1 MNNICRNKILSA
13 ILFVVLFLS
22 FDALAYDVYWKGG
35 STTNGVGFY
44 YESSW
49 DTGYLPTAEDDV
61 VIDEDFIKSPDGA
74 GNLVDGTWNLDT
86 TWKSL
91 TLNYTSAS
99 KKLNANTQ
107 GSPITIT
114 ISNDLKKLGGGTA
127 KFAMGASNTV
137 FNLNVGGNVIV
148 GVDKD
153 TSGGYLYL
161 GTDASNET
169 TSWDGPLDL
178 LTIGGDV
185 ILYNNSRLY
194 FDVYNRNGTSTYSD
208 PDVYIGK
215 GLVLAGS
222 GAPNYINPQLVLFN
236 IDPTR
241 APAQDTTSIISVESI
256 TGNAVL
262 LGNSFMSEGTQRTDA
277 VLYLRG
283 ETEGAYYTFDGWTF
297 DIAYNETNPGFGTT
311 SKLKIVKDGP
321 STQIFSATQ
330 LKFSGGVE
338 VLGGTLAF
346 NGNADGRDT
355 SHGDLTMRGGKF
367 SYMVRNENHLGKSY
381 LTFENLVY
389 SDGTISLQVASD
401 SVDKVLLTGTLVA
414 ADASNKGVVKIELV
428 GGDLSYFESD
438 YRLLIGMGTASSDYD
453 DGDFMITNLD
463 GSKYSANFDLRDD
476 GLYLKLDVIPEPAAV
491 CSIFGVVALALAA
504 YGRRRK

>member
-1 MNNICRNKILSA
+1 MNNICRNKILFA

-22 FDALAYDVYWKGG
+22 FDALASDVYWKGG
-35 STTNGVGFY
+35 YTTNGAGFY

-49 DTGYLPTAEDDV
+49 DAGYPTPEDDV
-61 VIDEDFIKSPDGA
+61 VIDETYITTKGN
-74 GNLVDGTWNLDT
+74 GNLVDGFWNSDT
-86 TWKSL
+86 TWNSL
-91 TLNYTSAS
+91 TLNYT
-99 KKLNANTQ
+99 NANNKINSNANGPVQ
-107 GSPITIT
+107 ITIT
-114 ISNDLKKLGGGTA
+114 TDLKKLGGGCA
-127 KFAMGASNTV
+127 KFSMGSAGTV
-137 FNLNVGGNVIV
+137 FNLSVGGNVIV

-161 GTDASNET
+161 GTVASNET
-169 TSWDGPLDL
+169 KNWDGPLDL

-185 ILYNNSRLY
+185 ILYNSSKLY
-194 FDVYNRNGTSTYSD
+194 FNVYNREGTSTYYD

-215 GLVLAGS
+215 GLVLNGS
-222 GAPNYINPQLVLFN
+222 GAPNYVNPKLVLFN

-256 TGNAVL
+256 TGDAVL
-262 LGNSFMSEGTQRTDA
+262 LGNSFMSEGTYRTDA

-283 ETEGAYYTFDGWTF
+283 ETEGATYTFYGWTF
-297 DIAYNETNPGFGTT
+297 DIDYNETNPGFGTT

-338 VLGGTLAF
+338 ILGGTLTF
-346 NGNADGRDT
+346 NGAAEGRDT
-355 SHGDLTMRGGKF
+355 SHGDLTMRGGKL
-367 SYMVRNENHLGKSY
+367 SYMVRSDDQNGKSY

-463 GSKYSANFDLRDD
+463 ESKYSANFDLRDD

-504 YGRRRK
+504 HGRRRK

>member
-1 MNNICRNKILSA
+1 MNNICRNKILFA

-22 FDALAYDVYWKGG
+22 FDALASDVYWKGG
-35 STTNGVGFY
+35 YTTNGAGFY

-49 DTGYLPTAEDDV
+49 DAGYPTEEDDV
-61 VIDEDFIKSPDGA
+61 VIDETYIKTEGN
-74 GNLVDGTWNLDT
+74 GNLVDGFWNSDT
-86 TWKSL
+86 TWNSL
-91 TLNYTSAS
+91 TLNYDTVS
-99 KKLNANTQ
+99 KKLNSNV
-107 GSPITIT
+107 GGPISITIL
-114 ISNDLKKLGGGTA
+114 NDVVKTGAGTA
-127 KFAMGASNTV
+127 QFAMGVANTV
-137 FNLNVGGNVIV
+137 FNLNVGGNIIV

-161 GTDASNET
+161 GTVASNET
-169 TSWDGPLDL
+169 KNWDGPLDL

-185 ILYNNSRLY
+185 ILYNSSKLY
-194 FDVYNRNGTSTYSD
+194 FNVYNREGTSTYYD

-215 GLVLAGS
+215 GLVLNGS
-222 GAPNYINPQLVLFN
+222 GAPNYVNPKLVLFN

-256 TGNAVL
+256 TGDAVL
-262 LGNSFMSEGTQRTDA
+262 LGNSFMSEGTYRTDA

-283 ETEGAYYTFDGWTF
+283 ETEGATYTFYGWTF
-297 DIAYNETNPGFGTT
+297 DIDYNETNPGFGTT

-321 STQIFSATQ
+321 RTQIFSATQ

-338 VLGGTLAF
+338 ILGGTLTF
-346 NGNADGRDT
+346 NGAAEGRDT
-355 SHGDLTMRGGKF
+355 SHGDLTMRGGKL
-367 SYMVRNENHLGKSY
+367 SYMVRSDDQNGKSY
-381 LTFENLVY
+381 MTFENLVY
-389 SDGTISLQVASD
+389 SDGTISLQVAPD

-438 YRLLIGMGTASSDYD
+438 YRLLIGMGTSSSDYD

-463 GSKYSANFDLRDD
+463 ESKYSANFDLRDD

>member
-1 MNNICRNKILSA
+1 M
-13 ILFVVLFLS
+13 VS
-22 FDALAYDVYWKGG
+22 FAAVSSFADTVYWKGNNSDAG
-35 STTNGVGFY
+35 LGFY
-44 YESSW
+44 SEYGW
-49 DTGYLPTAEDDV
+49 DKMPSASDDV
-61 VIDEDFIKSPDGA
+61 VIDEAYIKTE
-74 GNLVDGTWNLDT
+74 GNGYLVDGFWSVDT
-86 TWKSL
+86 TWNSL
-91 TLNYTSAS
+91 TLNYDSIS
-99 KKLNANTQ
+99 KKLNSNA
-107 GSPITIT
+107 GGPINVYIV
-114 ISNDLKKLGGGTA
+114 NDVVKTGAGTA
-127 KFAMGASNTV
+127 QFAMGVANTV

-153 TSGGYLYL
+153 TSGGHLYL
-161 GTDASNET
+161 GTVASNET

-185 ILYNNSRLY
+185 ILYNSSRLY
-194 FDVYNRNGTSTYSD
+194 FNVYNREGTSTYYD

-215 GLVLAGS
+215 GLVLNGS
-222 GAPNYINPQLVLFN
+222 GAPDYKNPQLTLYNV
-236 IDPTR
+236 DPTR
-241 APAQDTTSIISVESI
+241 TLSQDTKSIISADYIS
-256 TGNAVL
+256 GDCVL
-262 LGNSFMSEGTQRTDA
+262 LGNYFTAEGTYRTDA

-283 ETEGAYYTFDGWTF
+283 ETEGATYTFYGWTY
-297 DIAYNETNPGFGTT
+297 DIASNETNPGFGTT

-321 STQIFSATQ
+321 STQIFSGTQ

-381 LTFENLVY
+381 MTFENLVY

-428 GGDLSYFESD
+428 GEDLSYFESD

-463 GSKYSANFDLRDD
+463 ESKYSANFDLRDD
-476 GLYLKLDVIPEPAAV
+476 GLYLKLDVIPEPGAVAA
-491 CSIFGVVALALAA
+491 IFGALALAYA
-504 YGRRRK
+504 SRRRRK

>member
-1 MNNICRNKILSA
+1 MNNICRNKILFA

-22 FDALAYDVYWKGG
+22 FDALASDVYWKGG
-35 STTNGVGFY
+35 YTTNGAGFY

-49 DTGYLPTAEDDV
+49 DAGYPTAEDDV
-61 VIDEDFIKSPDGA
+61 VIDETYITTE
-74 GNLVDGTWNLDT
+74 GNGHLVDGFWNSDT
-86 TWKSL
+86 TWNSL
-91 TLNYTSAS
+91 TLNYT
-99 KKLNANTQ
+99 NANNKINSNANGPVQ
-107 GSPITIT
+107 ITIT
-114 ISNDLKKLGGGTA
+114 TDLKKLGGGCA
-127 KFAMGASNTV
+127 KFSMGSAGTV
-137 FNLNVGGNVIV
+137 FNLSVGGNVIV

-169 TSWDGPLDL
+169 TNWDGPLDL

-185 ILYNNSRLY
+185 ILYNSSRLY
-194 FDVYNRNGTSTYSD
+194 FDVYNRNGTSTYDD

-222 GAPNYINPQLVLFN
+222 GAPNYVNPKLVLFN

-256 TGNAVL
+256 TGDAVL
-262 LGNSFMSEGTQRTDA
+262 LGNSFTSEGTQRTDA

-283 ETEGAYYTFDGWTF
+283 ETKGAYYTFEGWTS
-297 DIAYNETNPGFGTT
+297 DIIYNENNPSFGTT

-321 STQIFSATQ
+321 STQIFSGTK
-330 LKFSGGVE
+330 LMFSGGVE

-414 ADASNKGVVKIELV
+414 ADVSNKGVVKIELV
-428 GGDLSYFESD
+428 GEDLSYFESD

-463 GSKYSANFDLRDD
+463 ESKYSANFDLRDD

-504 YGRRRK
+504 HGRRRK

>member
-1 MNNICRNKILSA
+1 MNNICRNKILFS

-22 FDALAYDVYWKGG
+22 FDALASDVYWKGG
-35 STTNGVGFY
+35 YTTNGAGFY

-49 DTGYLPTAEDDV
+49 DAGYPTAEDDV
-61 VIDEDFIKSPDGA
+61 VIDETYITTE
-74 GNLVDGTWNLDT
+74 GNGHLVDGFWSSDT
-86 TWKSL
+86 TWNSL
-91 TLNYTSAS
+91 TLNYT
-99 KKLNANTQ
+99 NANNKINSNANGPVQ
-107 GSPITIT
+107 ITIT
-114 ISNDLKKLGGGTA
+114 TDLKKLGGGCA
-127 KFAMGASNTV
+127 KFSMGSAGTV
-137 FNLNVGGNVIV
+137 FNLSVGGNVIV

-185 ILYNNSRLY
+185 ILYNRSRLY
-194 FDVYNRNGTSTYSD
+194 FDVYNRNGTSTYDD
-208 PDVYIGK
+208 PDVHIGK
-215 GLVLAGS
+215 GLVLTGS
-222 GAPNYINPQLVLFN
+222 GAPNYANPQLVLFN

-256 TGNAVL
+256 TGDAVL
-262 LGNSFMSEGTQRTDA
+262 LGNSFTSEGTQRTDA

-283 ETEGAYYTFDGWTF
+283 ETKGAYYTFEGWTS
-297 DIAYNETNPGFGTT
+297 DIVYDGTNLSFGTT

-321 STQIFSATQ
+321 STQIFSGTQ

-381 LTFENLVY
+381 MTFENLVY
-389 SDGTISLQVASD
+389 SDGTISLQVAPD

-428 GGDLSYFESD
+428 GDDLSYFETD
-438 YRLLIGMGTASSDYD
+438 YRLLIGFGTATSDYD
-453 DGDFMITNLD
+453 ESDFMITNLD
-463 GSKYSANFDLRDD
+463 GSKYASNFDLRDD
-476 GLYLKLDVIPEPAAV
+476 GLYLKLDVIPEPGAVAA
-491 CSIFGVVALALAA
+491 IFGALALAYA
-504 YGRRRK
+504 SRRRRK

>member
-1 MNNICRNKILSA
+1 MLIDLNLRKVVCAVAASTFFSLQFSA
-13 ILFVVLFLS
+13 FG
-22 FDALAYDVYWKGG
+22 DTVYWKG
-35 STTNGVGFY
+35 N
-44 YESSW
+44 SSDAGLVFNSGYGW
-49 DTGYLPTAEDDV
+49 DKMPTASDDV
-61 VIDEDFIKSPDGA
+61 VIDETYIKTK
-74 GNLVDGTWNLDT
+74 GNGHLVDGFWSSDT
-86 TWKSL
+86 TWNSL
-91 TLNYTSAS
+91 TLNYT
-99 KKLNANTQ
+99 NANNKINSNANGPVQ
-107 GSPITIT
+107 ITIT
-114 ISNDLKKLGGGTA
+114 TDLKKLGGGCA
-127 KFAMGASNTV
+127 KFSMGSAGTV
-137 FNLNVGGNVIV
+137 FNLSVGGNVIV

-169 TSWDGPLDL
+169 TNWDGPLDL

-338 VLGGTLAF
+338 ILGGTLTF
-346 NGNADGRDT
+346 NGAAEGRDM
-355 SHGDLTMRGGKF
+355 SHGDLTMGGGKF

-389 SDGTISLQVASD
+389 SDGTISLQVAPD

-428 GGDLSYFESD
+428 GEDLSYFESD

-463 GSKYSANFDLRDD
+463 KSKYSANFDLRDD
-476 GLYLKLDVIPEPAAV
+476 GLYLKLDVIPEPGAVAA
-491 CSIFGVVALALAA
+491 IFGALALAYA
-504 YGRRRK
+504 SRRRRK

>member
-1 MNNICRNKILSA
+1 MNNICRNKILFA

-22 FDALAYDVYWKGG
+22 FDALASDVYWKGG
-35 STTNGVGFY
+35 YTTNGAGFY

-49 DTGYLPTAEDDV
+49 DAGYPTAEDDV
-61 VIDEDFIKSPDGA
+61 VIDETYITTE
-74 GNLVDGTWNLDT
+74 GNGYLVDGFWSSDT
-86 TWKSL
+86 TWNSL
-91 TLNYTSAS
+91 TLNYTNAD
-99 KKLNANTQ
+99 KKINSGANGPVQ
-107 GSPITIT
+107 ITIT
-114 ISNDLKKLGGGTA
+114 TDLKKLGGGCA
-127 KFAMGASNTV
+127 KFSMGSAGTV
-137 FNLNVGGNVIV
+137 FNLSVGGNVIV

-169 TSWDGPLDL
+169 TNWDGPLDL

-185 ILYNNSRLY
+185 ILYNSSRLY
-194 FDVYNRNGTSTYSD
+194 FDVYNRNGTSTYDD

-222 GAPNYINPQLVLFN
+222 GAPNYVNPKLVLFN

-256 TGNAVL
+256 TGDAVL
-262 LGNSFMSEGTQRTDA
+262 LGNSFTSEGTQRTDA

-283 ETEGAYYTFDGWTF
+283 ETKGAYYTFEGWTS
-297 DIAYNETNPGFGTT
+297 DIIYNENNPSFGTT

-321 STQIFSATQ
+321 STQIFSGTK
-330 LKFSGGVE
+330 LMFSGGVE

-428 GGDLSYFESD
+428 GEDLSYFESD

-463 GSKYSANFDLRDD
+463 ESKYSANFDLRDD

-504 YGRRRK
+504 HGRRRK

>member
-1 MNNICRNKILSA
+1 MNNICRNKILFA

-22 FDALAYDVYWKGG
+22 FDALASDVYWKGG
-35 STTNGVGFY
+35 YTTNGAGFY

-49 DTGYLPTAEDDV
+49 DAGYPTAEDDV
-61 VIDEDFIKSPDGA
+61 VIDETYIKTKGN
-74 GNLVDGTWNLDT
+74 GNLVDGFWSVDT
-86 TWKSL
+86 TWNSL
-91 TLNYTSAS
+91 TLNYDTVS
-99 KKLNANTQ
+99 KKLNSNA
-107 GSPITIT
+107 GGPISITIL
-114 ISNDLKKLGGGTA
+114 NDVVKTGAGTA
-127 KFAMGASNTV
+127 QFAMGAANTV

-161 GTDASNET
+161 GTVASNET

-185 ILYNNSRLY
+185 ILYNSSRLY
-194 FDVYNRNGTSTYSD
+194 FDVYNRNGTSTYYD

-215 GLVLAGS
+215 GLVLTGS
-222 GAPNYINPQLVLFN
+222 GAPNYVNPQLVLFN

-256 TGNAVL
+256 TGDAFL
-262 LGNSFMSEGTQRTDA
+262 LGNSFTSEGTQRTDA

-283 ETEGAYYTFDGWTF
+283 KTEGAYYTFEGWTS
-297 DIAYNETNPGFGTT
+297 DIAYNGSNPGFGTT

-321 STQIFSATQ
+321 STQIFSGTK
-330 LKFSGGVE
+330 LMFSGGVE
-338 VLGGTLAF
+338 ILGGTLTF
-346 NGNADGRDT
+346 NGAAEGRDT
-355 SHGDLTMRGGKF
+355 SHGDLTMRGGKL
-367 SYMVRNENHLGKSY
+367 SYMVRSDDQNGKSY
-381 LTFENLVY
+381 MTFENLVY

-414 ADASNKGVVKIELV
+414 ADVSNKGVVKIELV
-428 GGDLSYFESD
+428 GEDLSYFESD
-438 YRLLIGMGTASSDYD
+438 YRLLIGMGTSSSDYD

-476 GLYLKLDVIPEPAAV
+476 GLYLKLDVIPEPGAVAA
-491 CSIFGVVALALAA
+491 IFGALALAYA
-504 YGRRRK
+504 SRRRRK

>member
-1 MNNICRNKILSA
+1 MNNICRNKILFS

-22 FDALAYDVYWKGG
+22 FDALASDVYWKGG
-35 STTNGVGFY
+35 YTTNGAGFY

-49 DTGYLPTAEDDV
+49 DAGYPTAEDDV
-61 VIDEDFIKSPDGA
+61 VIDETYITTE
-74 GNLVDGTWNLDT
+74 GNGHLVDGFWSSDT
-86 TWKSL
+86 TWNSL
-91 TLNYTSAS
+91 TLNYDTVS
-99 KKLNANTQ
+99 KKLNSNV
-107 GSPITIT
+107 GGPISITIL
-114 ISNDLKKLGGGTA
+114 NDVVKTGAGTA
-127 KFAMGASNTV
+127 QFAMGVANTV

-153 TSGGYLYL
+153 TSGGRLYL

-169 TSWDGPLDL
+169 TNWDGPLDL

-208 PDVYIGK
+208 PDVRIGK
-215 GLVLAGS
+215 GLVLNGS
-222 GAPNYINPQLVLFN
+222 GAPDYKNPQLTLYNV
-236 IDPTR
+236 DPTR
-241 APAQDTTSIISVESI
+241 TLSQDTKSIISADYIS
-256 TGNAVL
+256 GDCVL
-262 LGNSFMSEGTQRTDA
+262 LGNYFTAEGTYRTDA

-283 ETEGAYYTFDGWTF
+283 ETEGATYTFYGWTF
-297 DIAYNETNPGFGTT
+297 DIDYNETNLGFGTT

-321 STQIFSATQ
+321 STQIFSGTQ

-367 SYMVRNENHLGKSY
+367 SYMVRNENQDSLGKSY
-381 LTFENLVY
+381 MTFENLVY

-428 GGDLSYFESD
+428 GDDLSYFETD
-438 YRLLIGMGTASSDYD
+438 YRLLIGFGTATSDYD
-453 DGDFMITNLD
+453 ESDFMITNLD
-463 GSKYSANFDLRDD
+463 ESKYSANFDLRDD
-476 GLYLKLDVIPEPAAV
+476 GLYLKLDVIPEPGAVAA
-491 CSIFGVVALALAA
+491 IFGALALAYA
-504 YGRRRK
+504 SRRRRK

>member
-1 MNNICRNKILSA
+1 MNNICRNKILFA

-22 FDALAYDVYWKGG
+22 FDALASDVYWKGG
-35 STTNGVGFY
+35 YTTNGAGFY

-49 DTGYLPTAEDDV
+49 DAGYPTEEDDV
-61 VIDEDFIKSPDGA
+61 VIDETYIKTEGN
-74 GNLVDGTWNLDT
+74 GNLVDGFWNSDT
-86 TWKSL
+86 TWNSL
-91 TLNYTSAS
+91 TLNYT
-99 KKLNANTQ
+99 NANNKINSNANGPVQ
-107 GSPITIT
+107 ITIT
-114 ISNDLKKLGGGTA
+114 TDLKKLGGGCA
-127 KFAMGASNTV
+127 KFSMGSAGTV
-137 FNLNVGGNVIV
+137 FNLSVGGNVIV

-161 GTDASNET
+161 GADASNET

-185 ILYNNSRLY
+185 ILYNSSRLY
-194 FDVYNRNGTSTYSD
+194 FDVYNRNGTSTYRD
-208 PDVYIGK
+208 PDVRIGK
-215 GLVLAGS
+215 GLVLTGS
-222 GAPNYINPQLVLFN
+222 GAPNYVNPQLVLFN

-256 TGNAVL
+256 TGDAFL
-262 LGNSFMSEGTQRTDA
+262 LGNSFTSEGTQRTDA

-283 ETEGAYYTFDGWTF
+283 ETEGAHYTFEGWTS
-297 DIAYNETNPGFGTT
+297 DIAYNGTNPSFGTT

-321 STQIFSATQ
+321 STQIFSGTK
-330 LKFSGGVE
+330 LMFSGGVE

-367 SYMVRNENHLGKSY
+367 SYMVRNENQDSLGKSY
-381 LTFENLVY
+381 MTFENLVY

-414 ADASNKGVVKIELV
+414 ADVSNKGVVKIELV
-428 GGDLSYFESD
+428 GEDLSYFESD

-463 GSKYSANFDLRDD
+463 ESKYSANFDLRDD
-476 GLYLKLDVIPEPAAV
+476 GLYLKLDVIPEPGAVAA
-491 CSIFGVVALALAA
+491 IFGALALAYA
-504 YGRRRK
+504 SRRRRK

>member
-1 MNNICRNKILSA
+1 MNNICRNKILFA

-22 FDALAYDVYWKGG
+22 FDALASDVYWKGG
-35 STTNGVGFY
+35 YTTNGAGFY

-49 DTGYLPTAEDDV
+49 DAGYPTAEDDV
-61 VIDEDFIKSPDGA
+61 VIDETYITTE
-74 GNLVDGTWNLDT
+74 GNGHLVDGFWNSDT
-86 TWKSL
+86 TWNSL
-91 TLNYTSAS
+91 TLNYTNAD
-99 KKLNANTQ
+99 KKINSDANGPVQ
-107 GSPITIT
+107 ITIT
-114 ISNDLKKLGGGTA
+114 TDLKKLGGGCA
-127 KFAMGASNTV
+127 RFSMGSAETV
-137 FNLNVGGNVIV
+137 FNLSVGGNVIV

-161 GTDASNET
+161 GTVASNET

-208 PDVYIGK
+208 PDIYIGK
-215 GLVLAGS
+215 GLVLTGS
-222 GAPNYINPQLVLFN
+222 GAPNYVNPQLVLFN

-256 TGNAVL
+256 TGDAVL

-283 ETEGAYYTFDGWTF
+283 ETEGAHYTFDGWTF

-389 SDGTISLQVASD
+389 SDGTISLQVAPD

-438 YRLLIGMGTASSDYD
+438 YRLLIGMGTSSSDYD

-463 GSKYSANFDLRDD
+463 ESKYSANFDLRDD

-504 YGRRRK
+504 HGRRKK

>member
-1 MNNICRNKILSA
+1 MPSA
-13 ILFVVLFLS
+13 S
-22 FDALAYDVYWKGG
+22 
-35 STTNGVGFY
+35 
-44 YESSW
+44 
-49 DTGYLPTAEDDV
+49 DDV
-61 VIDEDFIKSPDGA
+61 VIDETYITTE
-74 GNLVDGTWNLDT
+74 GNGYLVDGFWNSDT
-86 TWKSL
+86 TWNSL
-91 TLNYTSAS
+91 TLNYTNAD
-99 KKLNANTQ
+99 KKINSDANGPVQ
-107 GSPITIT
+107 ITIT
-114 ISNDLKKLGGGTA
+114 TDLKKLGGGCA
-127 KFAMGASNTV
+127 KFAMGSAGTV
-137 FNLNVGGNVIV
+137 FNLSVGGNVIV

-153 TSGGYLYL
+153 THGGYLHL
-161 GTDASNET
+161 GTESSNET
-169 TSWDGPLDL
+169 KNWDGPLDL

-185 ILYNNSRLY
+185 ILYNSSRLY
-194 FDVYNRNGTSTYSD
+194 FNVYNRNGTSTYYD

-215 GLVLAGS
+215 GLVLNGS
-222 GAPNYINPQLVLFN
+222 GAPDYKNPQLTLYNV
-236 IDPTR
+236 DPTR
-241 APAQDTTSIISVESI
+241 TLSQDTKSIIS
-256 TGNAVL
+256 ADCVL
-262 LGNSFMSEGTQRTDA
+262 LGNYFTAEGTYRTDA

-283 ETEGAYYTFDGWTF
+283 ETEGATYTFYGWTF
-297 DIAYNETNPGFGTT
+297 DIASKETNPGFGTT

-338 VLGGTLAF
+338 VLGGTLTF
-346 NGNADGRDT
+346 NGAAEGRDT
-355 SHGDLTMRGGKF
+355 SHGDLTMRGGKL
-367 SYMVRNENHLGKSY
+367 SYMVRSDDQNGKSY

-414 ADASNKGVVKIELV
+414 ADVSNKGVVKIELV

-463 GSKYSANFDLRDD
+463 ESKYSANFDLRDD

>member
-1 MNNICRNKILSA
+1 MNNICRNKILFA

-22 FDALAYDVYWKGG
+22 FDALASDVYWKGG
-35 STTNGVGFY
+35 YTTNGAGFY

-49 DTGYLPTAEDDV
+49 DAGYPTAEDDV
-61 VIDEDFIKSPDGA
+61 VIDETYIKTKGN
-74 GNLVDGTWNLDT
+74 GNLVDGFWGSDT
-86 TWKSL
+86 TWNSL
-91 TLNYTSAS
+91 TLNYT
-99 KKLNANTQ
+99 NANKKINSDANGPVQ
-107 GSPITIT
+107 ITIT
-114 ISNDLKKLGGGTA
+114 TDLKKLGGGCA
-127 KFAMGASNTV
+127 KFSMGSAGTV
-137 FNLNVGGNVIV
+137 FNLSVGGNVIV

-169 TSWDGPLDL
+169 TNWDGPLDL

-185 ILYNNSRLY
+185 ILYNKSRLY
-194 FDVYNRNGTSTYSD
+194 FDVYNRNGTSTYRD

-215 GLVLAGS
+215 GLVLVGS
-222 GAPNYINPQLVLFN
+222 GAPNYVNPQLVLFN

-256 TGNAVL
+256 TGDAVL

-283 ETEGAYYTFDGWTF
+283 ETEGAHYTFDGWTF

-367 SYMVRNENHLGKSY
+367 SYMVRDENQDSLGKSY
-381 LTFENLVY
+381 MTFENLVY
-389 SDGTISLQVASD
+389 SDGTISLQVAPD

-428 GGDLSYFESD
+428 GDDLSYFETD
-438 YRLLIGMGTASSDYD
+438 YRLLIGFGTATSDYD
-453 DGDFMITNLD
+453 ESDFMITNLD
-463 GSKYSANFDLRDD
+463 GSKYASDFDLRDD

-491 CSIFGVVALALAA
+491 CSIFGALALAYA
-504 YGRRRK
+504 SRRRRK